1 MSIWTRTSTVATS
14 LATHLPTI
22 TSRQLHANRAAIC
35 RIKRPKDEYCRQF
48 PVTIVFQDGS
58 TITSRHHV
66 PREIIK
72 LPLTLE
78 SCKSEAERKAWQGR
92 RKPKEVIEIKKDDT
106 DVAYNQ
112 LAYLKAMQSKRGSS
126 ASVKAKK

>member
-1 MSIWTRTSTVATS
+1 MLNGSRTLRVATS
-14 LATHLPTI
+14 LVAHLPTI
-22 TSRQLHANRAAIC
+22 SHRQLHANRAAIC
-35 RIKRPKDEYCRQF
+35 GIKRPKDEYCRQY

-58 TITSRHHV
+58 TITCRHQV

-112 LAYLKAMQSKRGSS
+112 MAYLKAMQTKRGV
-126 ASVKAKK
+126 ANAKSKK

>member
-1 MSIWTRTSTVATS
+1 MLIWSRTLKVATS
-14 LATHLPTI
+14 LASHMPTI
-22 TSRQLHANRAAIC
+22 SNRELHANRAAIC
-35 RIKRPKDEYCRQF
+35 RIKRPKNEYCRQY

-58 TITSRHHV
+58 TITSRHQV

-112 LAYLKAMQSKRGSS
+112 MAYLKAMQTKRG
-126 ASVKAKK
+126 AAGVKAKK